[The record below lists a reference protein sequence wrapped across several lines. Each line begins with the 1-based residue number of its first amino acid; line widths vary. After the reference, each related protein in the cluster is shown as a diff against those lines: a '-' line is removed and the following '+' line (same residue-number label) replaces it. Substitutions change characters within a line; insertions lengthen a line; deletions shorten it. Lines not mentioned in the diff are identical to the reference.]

1 MKIVKR
7 ILLGLLGLIV
17 AILLFVVGS
26 IFVDGFFAKGRLDS
40 LTNTEI
46 SAADGTTIR
55 AYLAKPTT
63 PGPHPAVIMIHEFY
77 GLRAEILGKAD
88 ALAKEGYVVI
98 APNVYRTG
106 TTNWIPAAVY
116 KMLSSDTAQID
127 GDVEA
132 TFQWLATQQDVRA
145 DRIAIMGF
153 CFGGGTSLRYSL
165 SNNKLAA
172 TAVFYGQPITDPA
185 KLKSISGPLL
195 GIFGGADATIPADQ
209 VAALQKGLD
218 EAGVKNEI
226 KVYDGQPHAFVSS
239 IEEIAKGGAPQE
251 AWNQLLAFLKANL
264 QDGAGASSTQSL
276 SQQEAARGESSLMY
290 VMRLALGHLGGHFG
304 GHGGHGM

>member
-77 GLRAEILGKAD
+77 GLRSEILGKAD

-132 TFQWLATQQDVRA
+132 TFQWLVTQQDVSAGCHRGLLWA
-145 DRIAIMGF
+145 TYHRSRQAEVD
-153 CFGGGTSLRYSL
+153 FGSAAGHLWRRGCNDPCRSGGS
-165 SNNKLAA
+165 
-172 TAVFYGQPITDPA
+172 
-185 KLKSISGPLL
+185 
-195 GIFGGADATIPADQ
+195 
-209 VAALQKGLD
+209 
-218 EAGVKNEI
+218 
-226 KVYDGQPHAFVSS
+226 
-239 IEEIAKGGAPQE
+239 IAKRAGRSWHQE
-251 AWNQLLAFLKANL
+251 RDQGL
-264 QDGAGASSTQSL
+264 
-276 SQQEAARGESSLMY
+276 
-290 VMRLALGHLGGHFG
+290 
-304 GHGGHGM
+304 